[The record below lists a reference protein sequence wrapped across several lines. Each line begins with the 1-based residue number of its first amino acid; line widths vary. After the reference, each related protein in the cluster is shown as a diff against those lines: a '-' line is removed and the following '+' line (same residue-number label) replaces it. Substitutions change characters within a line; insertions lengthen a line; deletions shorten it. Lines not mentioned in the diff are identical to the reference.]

1 MPNPRKPKA
10 RKLVEGT
17 HRKDRDPK
25 TLELPAASDLK
36 APDWLCCPEA
46 VDAWQKFTSQLSAAR
61 VLADA
66 DLTALAHLCN
76 LHGRCVQMWRAGLQ
90 PKAAELTQLR
100 LFFKEFH
107 LTPHSRQAE
116 GGADDGADEDPA
128 EEFFGPRAVND

>member
-1 MPNPRKPKA
+1 MPNPRKPKSQ
-10 RKLVEGT
+10 KLLEGT
-17 HRKDRDPK
+17 HRKDRDAK
-25 TLELPAASDLK
+25 TLDLPAPSDLK

-46 VDAWQKFTSQLSAAR
+46 VEAWGKFTTQLSAAG
-61 VLADA
+61 VLSDA

-116 GGADDGADEDPA
+116 PDADDGDEDPA
-128 EEFFGPRAVND
+128 ESFFTGPQAVND